1 MISMELTR
9 YFIELSYDGSA
20 YHGWQRQPNAIS
32 VQQVLEEA
40 LSRLARNSI
49 SLLGAGRT
57 DTGVHA
63 LQMYAHFDVSQ
74 KIANTKELI
83 FHLNGFLNDD
93 ISIKGIR
100 QVQPHANAR
109 FDATARY
116 YEYHIS
122 TAKDPFHSQHHYYL
136 KNQPDIDMMNEAAK
150 TLLLHQDFQC
160 FSKTNTDVKTFLC
173 KIKKAVWKQEGSSL
187 IFYISSNRFL
197 RNMVRS
203 IVGTLLE
210 VGYKKRKVEDM
221 DDLIKSKDRRKAGF
235 SVPAHGLY
243 LSRIDYPQNIFIDL

>member
-1 MISMELTR
+1 MISMELIR

-40 LSRLARNSI
+40 LSRLIRNSI

-63 LQMYAHFDVSQ
+63 LQMFAHFDVSQ

-83 FHLNGFLNDD
+83 FHLNGFLKDD

-100 QVQPHANAR
+100 QVQPNANAR

-122 TAKDPFHSQHHYYL
+122 TAKDPFHSQLHYYL
-136 KNQPDIDMMNEAAK
+136 RNQPDIDMMNEAAK

-173 KIKKAVWKQEGSSL
+173 EIKKAVWKKEGSSL

-210 VGYKKRKVEDM
+210 VGYKKRKVEDI
-221 DDLIKSKDRRKAGF
+221 DDLIKSKDRRQAGF

-243 LSRIDYPQNIFIDL
+243 LSRIEYPQNIFID

>member
-32 VQQVLEEA
+32 IQQVIEDA
-40 LSRLARNSI
+40 LSKLVRNSI

-63 LQMYAHFDVSQ
+63 LQMFAHFDVSQ

-83 FHLNGFLNDD
+83 FHLNGFLKDD

-100 QVQPHANAR
+100 QVQPNANAR

-122 TAKDPFHSQHHYYL
+122 TTKDPFHSKLHYYL

-173 KIKKAVWKQEGSSL
+173 DIKKAVWKQKGAYL

-210 VGYKKRKVEDM
+210 VGYKKRKVEDIE
-221 DDLIKSKDRRKAGF
+221 DLIKSKDRRQAGF

-243 LSRIDYPQNIFIDL
+243 LSRVEYPQNIFID

>member
-20 YHGWQRQPNAIS
+20 YHGWQRQSNAIS

-40 LSRLARNSI
+40 ISMLARNSI
-49 SLLGAGRT
+49 SILGASRT

-83 FHLNGFLNDD
+83 FHLNGFLKDD

-100 QVQPHANAR
+100 QVQPQANAR

-150 TLLLHQDFQC
+150 TILLHQDFQC